1 MMSIEALTDQLWL
14 LPATALL
21 GLCVGSFLNVV
32 IHRLPLMLQRQWRA
46 QCREVLALPPA
57 AEDVDEVSPAL
68 NLAHPR
74 SHCPVCRQTLG
85 VADLLPLLGFLRRR
99 GRCRHCG
106 AAISWRYPLVEAGT
120 ALLSVVVVAEYGAT
134 LPSLVLLV
142 FVWFLVALALIDT
155 EHLLLPDDLTL
166 PLLWLGLLAN
176 SMAWVVPL
184 HAALYGAVAGYLLL
198 WVVSRAFRR
207 LTGKEGIGEG
217 DLKLLAALGAWLGWQ
232 ALPLIIV
239 LASLLGSL
247 TGLVLIVFHQRDR
260 HAAIPFGPF
269 LAVAGC
275 TALLGGERLQL
286 ALFGLLH

>member
-1 MMSIEALTDQLWL
+1 MMSIEAFTDESWL

-21 GLCVGSFLNVV
+21 GLCIGSFLNVV
-32 IHRLPLMLQRQWRA
+32 IHRLPLMLQQQWRA
-46 QCREVLALPPA
+46 QCRQVLAVPPA
-57 AEDVDEVSPAL
+57 AEDIEEAMPAL
-68 NLAHPR
+68 NLAQPR

-85 VADLLPLLGFLRRR
+85 VADLIPLLGFLRRR

-120 ALLSVVVVAEYGAT
+120 ALLSVVVVAAYGAT
-134 LPSLVLLV
+134 LPSLALLV
-142 FVWFLVALALIDT
+142 FVWFLMALSLIDA

-176 SMAWVVPL
+176 SLAWLVPL

-198 WVVSRAFRR
+198 WVVSRVFRR
-207 LTGKEGIGEG
+207 LTGKDGIGEG

-247 TGLVLIVFHQRDR
+247 TGIVLIFFHQRDR

-275 TALLGGERLQL
+275 AALLGGEQLQL
-286 ALFGLLH
+286 ALFRFLQ

>member
-1 MMSIEALTDQLWL
+1 MMSIEAFTDESWL

-21 GLCVGSFLNVV
+21 GLCIGSFLNVV
-32 IHRLPLMLQRQWRA
+32 IHRLPLMLQQQWRA
-46 QCREVLALPPA
+46 QCRQVLAVPPA
-57 AEDVDEVSPAL
+57 AEDIEEAMPAL
-68 NLAHPR
+68 NLAQPR

-85 VADLLPLLGFLRRR
+85 VADLIPLLGFLRRR

-120 ALLSVVVVAEYGAT
+120 ALLSVVVVAAYGAT
-134 LPSLVLLV
+134 LPSLALLV
-142 FVWFLVALALIDT
+142 FVWFLMALALIDA

-176 SMAWVVPL
+176 SLAWLVPL

-198 WVVSRAFRR
+198 WVVSRVFRR
-207 LTGKEGIGEG
+207 LTGKDGIGEG

-247 TGLVLIVFHQRDR
+247 TGLVLIFFHQRDR

-275 TALLGGERLQL
+275 AALLGGEQLQL
-286 ALFGLLH
+286 ALFRFLQ

>member
-1 MMSIEALTDQLWL
+1 MMSIEAFTNELWL

-21 GLCVGSFLNVV
+21 GLCIGSFLNVV

-46 QCREVLALPPA
+46 QCREVLAAPPA
-57 AEDVDEVSPAL
+57 AEDVEEAPPVL
-68 NLAHPR
+68 TLAHPR

-85 VADLLPLLGFLRRR
+85 VADLIPLLGFLRRR

-120 ALLSVVVVAEYGAT
+120 AL
-134 LPSLVLLV
+134 PSLALLV
-142 FVWFLVALALIDT
+142 FVGFLLALALIDA

-176 SMAWVVPL
+176 SLAWVVPL

-198 WVVSRAFRR
+198 WVVSRVFRR
-207 LTGKEGIGEG
+207 LTGKDGIGEG

-286 ALFGLLH
+286 ALFGFLH